1 MPKALTVTVIS
12 PEPLVAPVIDTH
24 CHLDVHDRHLHGDQP
39 PDPDAML
46 EAARS
51 VGVTKVVQIGCDV
64 PSAHW
69 SVEMARSRPDVI
81 AGVAIHPNDAARLVQ
96 RHGSRALDE
105 AIEQIEQLAS
115 DPVVRA
121 VGETGLDY
129 FRTAQEWRPVQQD
142 SFRRHIRLAKRLGKT
157 LVIHD
162 RDSHEDVI
170 AILEDEGA
178 PEAVV
183 FHCFSGD
190 AEMAATCAARG
201 WYMSFA
207 GVVTYKANEG
217 LRRAM
222 REVPDRLLL
231 VETDAPYLTA
241 EPNRGKANASSLMP
255 FTVRRMAEE
264 RGTSESELC
273 ALLWRNAQAAFGAW

>member
-1 MPKALTVTVIS
+1 MTVIS

-24 CHLDVHDRHLHGDQP
+24 CHLDVHDRHLHGDQH

-46 EAARS
+46 EAARA

-69 SVEMARSRPDVI
+69 SVQMARSRPDVV

-96 RHGSRALDE
+96 RHGPQALDQ
-105 AIEQIEQLAS
+105 AIEQIERLAA

-121 VGETGLDY
+121 IGETGLDY

-142 SFRRHIRLAKRLGKT
+142 SFRRHIRLARRLGKT

-178 PEAVV
+178 PERVV

-217 LRRAM
+217 LRQAM
-222 REVPDRLLL
+222 QHVPDHLLL

-273 ALLWRNAQAAFGAW
+273 GLLWRNAQAAFGAW